1 MKLRLFTCIVVVL
14 FSLNA
19 FAQSSHRT
27 ADEVLEQTGIK
38 DQVDQLDDMIE
49 SKIEEKKSTFAKP
62 EQFEKFKDIMTSGL
76 NSKNAMKFM
85 AEYLEKYSNEDSLK
99 LVITLYKDPFM
110 QEFNKVEK
118 ESASPSKQRE
128 MLDFFQGMNTNPPAQ
143 KRVQQLVSLNQEMRT
158 SEFMAKMLQNVV
170 VSMIKGANNAL
181 PDDKQVSDEVIKLK
195 MDSALQG
202 ELGKQMTNQ
211 LIAYS
216 IFIYKDVPDEK
227 MDHYLEVWKS
237 PTGKYC
243 IDQLMNAYD
252 YSFSKMFEITGG
264 LLPIMDKD
272 KK

>member
-1 MKLRLFTCIVVVL
+1 MKLKLFTCIVFVL

-19 FAQSSHRT
+19 LAQSSHRT

-49 SKIEEKKSTFAKP
+49 SKIEEKKNSFATQ
-62 EQFEKFKDIMTSGL
+62 EQFGKFKDIMTSGL

-99 LVITLYKDPFM
+99 LVIILYKDPFM

-118 ESASPSKQRE
+118 EAASPSKQRE
-128 MLDFFQGMNTNPPAQ
+128 MLDFYQGMNTNPPAQ
-143 KRVQQLVSLNQEMRT
+143 NRVQQLVSLNQEMRT
-158 SEFMAKMLQNVV
+158 SEFMAKMMQNVV
-170 VSMIKGANNAL
+170 VSMIKGANNSL
-181 PDDKQVSDEVIKLK
+181 PGDKEVSDEEIKLK
-195 MDSALQG
+195 MDSSLQG
-202 ELGKQMTNQ
+202 DLAKQLTNQ

-243 IDQLMNAYD
+243 IDQLMKAYD
-252 YSFSKMFEITGG
+252 YSFSKMGELTGK
-264 LLPIMDKD
+264 LLPILDKN

>member
-1 MKLRLFTCIVVVL
+1 MKLKLFTCIIVVL

-27 ADEVLEQTGIK
+27 SDEVLEQTGIK

-49 SKIEEKKSTFAKP
+49 SKIEEKKNSFATQ

-85 AEYLEKYSNEDSLK
+85 VEYFEKYSNEDSLK

-118 ESASPSKQRE
+118 EAASPSKQRE
-128 MLDFFQGMNTNPPAQ
+128 MLDFYQGMNTNPPAQ
-143 KRVQQLVSLNQEMRT
+143 NRVQQLVSLNREMRT
-158 SEFMAKMLQNVV
+158 SEFMAKMMQNVV
-170 VSMIKGANNAL
+170 VSMIKGANNSL
-181 PDDKQVSDEVIKLK
+181 PGDKQVSDEEIKLK
-195 MDSALQG
+195 MDSSLQG
-202 ELGKQMTNQ
+202 DLAKQLTNQ

-243 IDQLMNAYD
+243 IDQLMKAYD
-252 YSFSKMFEITGG
+252 YSFSKMGELTGK
-264 LLPIMDKD
+264 LLPILDKN

>member
-1 MKLRLFTCIVVVL
+1 MKLKLFTCIVVVL

-19 FAQSSHRT
+19 LAQCTHKT

-49 SKIEEKKSTFAKP
+49 SKIEEKKNSFATQ
-62 EQFEKFKDIMTSGL
+62 EQFGKFKDIMTSGL

-99 LVITLYKDPFM
+99 LVIILYKDPFM

-118 ESASPSKQRE
+118 EAASPSKQRE
-128 MLDFFQGMNTNPPAQ
+128 MLDFYQGMNTNPPAQ
-143 KRVQQLVSLNQEMRT
+143 NRVQQLVSLNREMRT
-158 SEFMAKMLQNVV
+158 SEFMAKMMQNVV
-170 VSMIKGANNAL
+170 VSMIKGANNSL
-181 PDDKQVSDEVIKLK
+181 PGDKQVSDEEIKLK
-195 MDSALQG
+195 MDSSLQG
-202 ELGKQMTNQ
+202 DLAKQLTNQ

-243 IDQLMNAYD
+243 IDQLMKAYD
-252 YSFSKMFEITGG
+252 YSFSKMGELTGK
-264 LLPIMDKD
+264 LLPILDKN

>member
-1 MKLRLFTCIVVVL
+1 MKLKLFTCIVVVL

-19 FAQSSHRT
+19 LAQSSHRT

-49 SKIEEKKSTFAKP
+49 SKIEEKKNSFATQ
-62 EQFEKFKDIMTSGL
+62 EQFGKFKDIMTSGL

-99 LVITLYKDPFM
+99 LVIILYKDPFM

-118 ESASPSKQRE
+118 EAASPSKQRE
-128 MLDFFQGMNTNPPAQ
+128 MLDFYQGMNTNPPAQ
-143 KRVQQLVSLNQEMRT
+143 NRVQQLVSLNREMRT
-158 SEFMAKMLQNVV
+158 SEFMAKMMQNVV
-170 VSMIKGANNAL
+170 VSMIKGANNSL
-181 PDDKQVSDEVIKLK
+181 PGDKEVSDEEIKLK
-195 MDSALQG
+195 MDSSLQG
-202 ELGKQMTNQ
+202 DLAKQLTNQ

-243 IDQLMNAYD
+243 IDQLMKAYD
-252 YSFSKMFEITGG
+252 YSFSKMGELTGK
-264 LLPIMDKD
+264 LLPILDKN

>member
-1 MKLRLFTCIVVVL
+1 MKLKLFTCIVVVL

-19 FAQSSHRT
+19 LAQSSHRT
-27 ADEVLEQTGIK
+27 ADEVIEQTGIK

-49 SKIEEKKSTFAKP
+49 SKIEEKKNSFATQ
-62 EQFEKFKDIMTSGL
+62 EQFGKFKDIMTSGL

-99 LVITLYKDPFM
+99 LVIILYKDPFM

-118 ESASPSKQRE
+118 EAASPSKQRE
-128 MLDFFQGMNTNPPAQ
+128 MLDFYQGMNTNPPAQ
-143 KRVQQLVSLNQEMRT
+143 NRVQQLVSLNREMRT
-158 SEFMAKMLQNVV
+158 SEFMAKMMQNVV
-170 VSMIKGANNAL
+170 VSMIKGANNSL
-181 PDDKQVSDEVIKLK
+181 PGDKEVSDEEIKLK
-195 MDSALQG
+195 MDSSLQG
-202 ELGKQMTNQ
+202 DLAKQLTNQ

-243 IDQLMNAYD
+243 IDQLMKAYD
-252 YSFSKMFEITGG
+252 YSFSKMGELTGK
-264 LLPIMDKD
+264 LLPILDKN

>member
-14 FSLNA
+14 FSLDA

-49 SKIEEKKSTFAKP
+49 SKIEEKKNTFAKP
-62 EQFEKFKDIMTSGL
+62 EQFEKFKDIITSGL

-99 LVITLYKDPFM
+99 MVITLYKDPFM

-118 ESASPSKQRE
+118 EAASPSKQRE
-128 MLDFFQGMNTNPPAQ
+128 MLDFFQNMNANPPAQ
-143 KRVQQLVSLNQEMRT
+143 NRVQQLVSLNQEMRT
-158 SEFMAKMLQNVV
+158 SEFMAKMMQNVV
-170 VSMIKGANNAL
+170 VSMIRGANKAL
-181 PDDKQVSDEVIKLK
+181 PGDKQVSDEEIKGK
-195 MDSALQG
+195 MDLALQG
-202 ELGKQMTNQ
+202 DSGKQLTNQ

-216 IFIYKDVPDEK
+216 IFIYKDVSDEK
-227 MDHYLEVWKS
+227 MNHYLEVWKS

-243 IDQLMNAYD
+243 IYQLMKAYD
-252 YSFSKMFEITGG
+252 YSFSKMFEIAGG
-264 LLPIMDKD
+264 LLPVLDKD